1 MPKFLVEGQHS
12 LKGEIGVSGSKNATL
27 PILAACLL
35 TDKTVTLTNVP
46 DISDVHAFLEIM
58 RGLNVKAEFNKG
70 RVIVDAKNA
79 KLKEI
84 DPNLAKKMRA
94 SILLLGPMLARFKS
108 ARLAFPG
115 GCVLGKR
122 SIGAHLH
129 ALTSLGAEIVESS
142 TEINLRAKKL
152 RGRKIFMTE
161 SSVTATENAIMA
173 AIAAEGITEIRWAAM
188 EPHVQDLCH
197 FLVKLGAKIDGI
209 GTTNLRIKGPAKLR
223 GGEYKI
229 TPDYLEVGT
238 YALAAVLTN
247 GTVKIKNI
255 VPDHLDSFWQK
266 LEEVGANFELGKN
279 YVQIKPH
286 GKLVAVEKLQT
297 AVHPAFPTDLQAP
310 FAVLLTQCEGT
321 SKIHETLFEGRLNY
335 LAELERMGAS
345 AEILNPHQA
354 LVRGARQLKG
364 AQIVSHDIRAGAA
377 MVLAALI
384 AKGQTEISDINYI
397 DRGYEELDV
406 KLRQLGAKI
415 ERIQD

>member
-70 RVIVDAKNA
+70 KVVVDASSA

-173 AIAAEGITEIRWAAM
+173 ALAAEGASEIHWAAM

-209 GTTNLRIKGPAKLR
+209 GTTTLRVKGPAKLR

-377 MVLAALI
+377 MVLASLI

>member
-1 MPKFLVEGQHS
+1 MPKFVIEGQHT
-12 LKGEIGVSGSKNATL
+12 LKGEISVSGSKNATL
-27 PILAACLL
+27 PILAACLM
-35 TDKTVTLTNVP
+35 TEKPVVLTNVP
-46 DISDVHAFLEIM
+46 DISDVHAFLEIL
-58 RGLNVKAEFNKG
+58 RGLNVKAEFKKG
-70 RVIVDAKNA
+70 RVEVDAKNA
-79 KLKEI
+79 KLNEI
-84 DPNLAKKMRA
+84 DVNLAKRMRA

-129 ALTSLGAEIVESS
+129 ALTTLGAEIVESS

-152 RGRKIFMTE
+152 RGRKILMME

-173 AIAAEGITEIRWAAM
+173 AVAAEGVTEIRWAAM

-197 FLVKLGAKIDGI
+197 FLLKLGAKIEGI
-209 GTTNLRIKGPAKLR
+209 GTTNLKIKGAAKLR

-229 TPDYLEVGT
+229 TPDYLEAGT
-238 YALAAVLTN
+238 FAIAAVITN

-255 VPDHLDSFWQK
+255 EPDHLDSFWQK

-279 YVQIKPH
+279 YVQIKAH

-297 AVHPAFPTDLQAP
+297 AVYPAFPTDLQAP
-310 FAVLLTQCEGT
+310 FVVLLTQCEGT

-335 LAELERMGAS
+335 LAELERMGAN

-354 LVRGARQLKG
+354 LVRGPKQLKA